1 MRRTRWVRRPISLKP
16 QTDPESVHVDAP
28 VISVKGMRITRG
40 DLPICEAKKKAE
52 LAAPRGAA
60 RGWQKS
66 AEGIVGPSSTGP
78 KAQTS
83 RKERSFHF
91 DGEGDADKREEEPKF
106 PGGGSGRN
114 LRDKPA
120 KASSTTAMK
129 ENTEPSTTQLMETVV
144 ERGNMKL
151 ALKRVETNDGSA
163 GIDEMTVKELRG
175 YLKEHWPKIKE
186 QLLEGSYR
194 PAAVRGAE
202 IPKPS
207 GGMRQLGI
215 PTVPDR
221 LIQQA
226 LNQVLS
232 PIFERNFS
240 QSSYGFRP
248 GRSAHQAV
256 RRAQSYVA
264 SGKRWLVDIDLEK
277 FFDRVNHDILMS
289 RVARRVSDKRVLLL
303 IRRYLQ
309 AGIMQGGLVTASREG
324 TPQGG
329 PLSPLLSNIM
339 LDDLDRE
346 LERRGLRF
354 CRYADDCNIHVS
366 SRRAG
371 QRVLGSVR
379 NFLER
384 RLKLKVN
391 LEKSAVARPW
401 QRKFLGYS
409 MTSHLRPRLKVARQ
423 SVKRIRDKL
432 KESFRRGRGRR
443 LDRFIGQELNPILR
457 GWGNYFQLAEV
468 EGTFEELDGW
478 VRRKLRQM
486 LWRQWK
492 RSHTRATRLM
502 QRGLAKER
510 AWKSAANGR
519 GSWWNSGASHMN
531 EAFPKRYFDHL
542 GLLSLLNHKR
552 GVLKTT

>member
-1 MRRTRWVRRPISLKP
+1 MVREMP
-16 QTDPESVHVDAP
+16 T
-28 VISVKGMRITRG
+28 
-40 DLPICEAKKKAE
+40 
-52 LAAPRGAA
+52 
-60 RGWQKS
+60 
-66 AEGIVGPSSTGP
+66 
-78 KAQTS
+78 
-83 RKERSFHF
+83 
-91 DGEGDADKREEEPKF
+91 KREEKPKF
-106 PGGGSGRN
+106 RGGGSGRN

-120 KASSTTAMK
+120 KASSTTAM
-129 ENTEPSTTQLMETVV
+129 EGNSYSSTTQLMEAVV
-144 ERGNMKL
+144 ERSNMIV
-151 ALKRVETNDGSA
+151 ALRRVESNAGSGGVDGMEV
-163 GIDEMTVKELRG
+163 GRLRS

-186 QLLEGSYR
+186 KLLEGSYQ
-194 PAAVRGAE
+194 PMAVRRAE
-202 IPKPS
+202 IAKPS

-215 PTVPDR
+215 PTVLDR

-232 PIFERNFS
+232 AIFDCTFS
-240 QSSYGFRP
+240 KSSYGFRL

-256 RRAQSYVA
+256 RQAQAYVA
-264 SGKRWLVDIDLEK
+264 RGKRWLVDIDLEK

-289 RVARRVSDKRVLLL
+289 RVARRVCDKRVLLL

-309 AGIMQGGLVTASREG
+309 AGVMQGGLVTASLEG

-346 LERRGLRF
+346 LERRGLWF

-366 SRRAG
+366 SHTAG
-371 QRVLGSVR
+371 QRVLASVR
-379 NFLER
+379 NFLQR

-409 MTSHLRPRLKVARQ
+409 ITSQLKPRLKVARG
-423 SVKRIRDKL
+423 SVKRIREKL

-443 LDRFIGQELNPILR
+443 LDRFIEQELNPILR
-457 GWGNYFQLAEV
+457 GWRNYFQLAEV

-492 RSHTRATRLM
+492 RSRSRAARLM
-502 QRGLAKER
+502 QQGLVKER
-510 AWKSAANGR
+510 AWKSAGNGR

-531 EAFPKRYFDHL
+531 EAFPRRYFGQL
-542 GLLSLLNHKR
+542 GLLSLSNQNR

>member
-1 MRRTRWVRRPISLKP
+1 M
-16 QTDPESVHVDAP
+16 
-28 VISVKGMRITRG
+28 
-40 DLPICEAKKKAE
+40 
-52 LAAPRGAA
+52 
-60 RGWQKS
+60 
-66 AEGIVGPSSTGP
+66 
-78 KAQTS
+78 
-83 RKERSFHF
+83 
-91 DGEGDADKREEEPKF
+91 
-106 PGGGSGRN
+106 
-114 LRDKPA
+114 
-120 KASSTTAMK
+120 
-129 ENTEPSTTQLMETVV
+129 QLMEAVV
-144 ERGNMKL
+144 ERSNMTL
-151 ALKRVETNDGSA
+151 ALRRVESNAGSA
-163 GIDEMTVKELRG
+163 GVDAMEVGELRG

-186 QLLEGSYR
+186 KLLEGSYQ
-194 PAAVRGAE
+194 PVAVRRVE
-202 IPKPS
+202 IAKPS

-215 PTVPDR
+215 PTVVDR

-232 PIFERNFS
+232 PIFDCNFS

-256 RRAQSYVA
+256 RQAQAYVA

-329 PLSPLLSNIM
+329 PLSPLLSNIT
-339 LDDLDRE
+339 LDDLDKE
-346 LERRGLRF
+346 LERRGLWF

-371 QRVLGSVR
+371 QRVLASVR
-379 NFLER
+379 SFLER

-409 MTSHLRPRLKVARQ
+409 MTIHLKPRLKVARQ
-423 SVKRIRDKL
+423 SVNRIREKL

-443 LDRFIGQELNPILR
+443 LDRFIEQELNPILR
-457 GWGNYFQLAEV
+457 GWGNYFQLAQV

-478 VRRKLRQM
+478 VRRKLRQI

-502 QRGLAKER
+502 QRGLDQER

-531 EAFPKRYFDHL
+531 EAFPKRHFDQV
-542 GLLSLLNHKR
+542 GLLSLLNQKR

>member
-1 MRRTRWVRRPISLKP
+1 MVREMP
-16 QTDPESVHVDAP
+16 T
-28 VISVKGMRITRG
+28 
-40 DLPICEAKKKAE
+40 
-52 LAAPRGAA
+52 
-60 RGWQKS
+60 
-66 AEGIVGPSSTGP
+66 
-78 KAQTS
+78 
-83 RKERSFHF
+83 
-91 DGEGDADKREEEPKF
+91 KREEKPKF
-106 PGGGSGRN
+106 PGGRSGRN
-114 LRDKPA
+114 PRDKPV
-120 KASSTTAMK
+120 KASSTTAMGG
-129 ENTEPSTTQLMETVV
+129 NTHPSTMQLMEAVV
-144 ERGNMKL
+144 ERSNMTL
-151 ALKRVETNDGSA
+151 ALRRVESNAGSA
-163 GIDEMTVKELRG
+163 GVDAMEVGELRG

-186 QLLEGSYR
+186 KLLEGSYQ
-194 PAAVRGAE
+194 PVAVRRVE
-202 IPKPS
+202 IAKPS

-215 PTVPDR
+215 PTVVDR

-232 PIFERNFS
+232 PIFDCNFS

-256 RRAQSYVA
+256 RQAQAYVA

-309 AGIMQGGLVTASREG
+309 AGIMQDGLVTASREG

-339 LDDLDRE
+339 LDDLDKE
-346 LERRGLRF
+346 LEGRGLWF

-371 QRVLGSVR
+371 QRVLASVR
-379 NFLER
+379 SFLER

-409 MTSHLRPRLKVARQ
+409 MTTHLKPRLKVAGQ
-423 SVKRIRDKL
+423 SVNRIREKL

-443 LDRFIGQELNPILR
+443 LDRFIDQELNPILR
-457 GWGNYFQLAEV
+457 GWGNYFQLAQV

-502 QRGLAKER
+502 QRGLNRGR

-531 EAFPKRYFDHL
+531 EAFPKRYFDQV
-542 GLLSLLNHKR
+542 GLLSLLNQKR
-552 GVLKTT
+552 GVLKTI

>member
-1 MRRTRWVRRPISLKP
+1 MVREMP
-16 QTDPESVHVDAP
+16 T
-28 VISVKGMRITRG
+28 
-40 DLPICEAKKKAE
+40 
-52 LAAPRGAA
+52 
-60 RGWQKS
+60 
-66 AEGIVGPSSTGP
+66 
-78 KAQTS
+78 
-83 RKERSFHF
+83 
-91 DGEGDADKREEEPKF
+91 KREEKPKF
-106 PGGGSGRN
+106 RGGSRGRN

-120 KASSTTAMK
+120 KASSTTAMRG
-129 ENTEPSTTQLMETVV
+129 NTHPSTMQLMEAVV
-144 ERGNMKL
+144 ERSNMIL
-151 ALKRVETNDGSA
+151 ALRRVEQNRGSA
-163 GIDEMTVKELRG
+163 GIDRVTVKELRG

-186 QLLEGSYR
+186 KLLEGSYQ
-194 PAAVRGAE
+194 PVAVRRVE
-202 IPKPS
+202 IAKPS
-207 GGMRQLGI
+207 GGVRQLGI
-215 PTVPDR
+215 STVVDR

-232 PIFERNFS
+232 PIFDGNFS
-240 QSSYGFRP
+240 KSSYGFRP

-256 RRAQSYVA
+256 RQAQSYVA

-289 RVARRVSDKRVLLL
+289 HVVRRVSDKRVRLL

-309 AGIMQGGLVTASREG
+309 AGIMEGGLIAANREG

-339 LDDLDRE
+339 LDDLDKG

-371 QRVLGSVR
+371 QRVLASVR

-409 MTSHLRPRLKVARQ
+409 MTTQLKPRLKVARQ
-423 SVKRIRDKL
+423 SVKRIREKL

-443 LDRFIGQELNPILR
+443 LDRFIEQELNPILR
-457 GWGNYFQLAEV
+457 GWGNYFQFAQV
-468 EGTFEELDGW
+468 EGTFEELNGC

-492 RSHTRATRLM
+492 RSPTRAARLM
-502 QRGLAKER
+502 QRGLDKER

-531 EAFPKRYFDHL
+531 EAFSRRYFDQVGL
-542 GLLSLLNHKR
+542 FSLLSQKR
-552 GVLKTT
+552 SVLKTT